1 MLDRLLI
8 HLTSRLFIGAACLFS
23 SMITHAE
30 DAADQHVEIALI
42 SEQQAIVPDQ
52 KFLVGIRFNLQEG
65 WHTYWINPGD
75 AGEPPRITWELPAG
89 FRTGSVQWPY
99 PARLSTPPFA
109 DFGYEHQVLFPVT
122 VRPPSGLEAGGNEKI
137 VAQVRYLICRDVCIP
152 GQKQLVLTLPV
163 KNRTTAGSDAAL
175 FAAAQQRLPRPIPK
189 AWKISAISVG
199 DEFQLRLRVVGKLT
213 APPQFFPLEPE
224 QIENAAPQNIT
235 PIPGGVQ
242 LHLTKSTHLLK
253 PISRIKGVM
262 VVSGRAYLLDI
273 PVSESGRVHTQSVK
287 N

>member
-8 HLTSRLFIGAACLFS
+8 HLTSRLFIGAACLFCP
-23 SMITHAE
+23 ITQAE
-30 DAADQHVEIALI
+30 DSADQHVEIALI

-52 KFLVGIRFNLQEG
+52 EFLLGIRFDLQEG

-89 FRTGSVQWPY
+89 FQAGSVQWPY

-163 KNRTTAGSDAAL
+163 KNRSTAGLDAAL
-175 FAAAQQRLPRPIPK
+175 FAAARQRLPRPIPNE
-189 AWKISAISVG
+189 WRVSASSVG
-199 DEFQLRLRVVGKLT
+199 DEFQLRLRIGKLA
-213 APPQFFPLEPE
+213 APPQFFPLQPE
-224 QIENAAPQNIT
+224 QIENAAPQNTT
-235 PIPGGVQ
+235 PMPGGVQ
-242 LHLTKSTHLLK
+242 LHLKKSNHLLK

-273 PVSESGRVHTQSVK
+273 PVSESSRVHTQSKK